1 MSLFYLTLTMKRLN
15 LFHFFNQFSQR
26 NYILSRVL
34 SQEAIEKKQQFV
46 PFKEKI
52 DERRLEAKRSIVVQV
67 QSSKSHK
74 ELYSYCNDFG
84 RIKKMFHYS
93 AGVEPLHFI
102 IVEFMEEGDV
112 NNILSNSTYLE
123 DTQIVP
129 VQSLFLWFKAP
140 VKRNERKKN
149 VKKVDLEVENGT
161 NILVDTVIRER
172 LQSTKSISE
181 QMTLLHDLT
190 KLNDIGT
197 RLRYLAAKQVES
209 ALSGLFPN
217 TIAYPFGSSVNG
229 FGKMGCDLDI
239 VLRLLETDNKTEGR
253 LVFHNKASTGSDR
266 FSSQRH
272 MDVIGD
278 LLQLF
283 LPGCA
288 QVRKILQA
296 RVPIIKY
303 CQQFADID
311 CDLSMANMSGFY
323 MSELLYV
330 FGEIDARVRPL
341 VFTIRKWASEVG
353 LTNNYPGR
361 WITNF
366 SLTLMVLAFL
376 QQPQINILPNIKTLI
391 KAARREDEYI
401 TEDGINCTFL
411 RDIKL
416 LNFNAANTDNLEN
429 LLNKFFEHYAQFD
442 YATKAINLNEGIS
455 IHKPD
460 HSPLY
465 IVNPLERG
473 LNVSKNVSPDE
484 LEKFKMELRNAAW
497 CLESNERKIPN
508 WGVLSLCNKKKS
520 FNTNAKQVKMIEV
533 SKLFEEEE
541 EEEQVE
547 FKNPQ
552 VEKEVNVIRNET
564 KETIKRIDKVLN
576 KKLGR

>member
-1 MSLFYLTLTMKRLN
+1 
-15 LFHFFNQFSQR
+15 
-26 NYILSRVL
+26 
-34 SQEAIEKKQQFV
+34 
-46 PFKEKI
+46 
-52 DERRLEAKRSIVVQV
+52 
-67 QSSKSHK
+67 
-74 ELYSYCNDFG
+74 
-84 RIKKMFHYS
+84 
-93 AGVEPLHFI
+93 
-102 IVEFMEEGDV
+102 MEEGDV